1 LGFFFFF
8 FFFFFFVFLSVEEW
22 GVWSRRVGR

>member
-1 LGFFFFF
+1 LGFFFF

-22 GVWSRRVGR
+22 GGVEQERWR